1 MARQYCESKL
11 RESFIMNR
19 MLIGSLA
26 LLLMVAGALFG
37 VLAISRSQPVHSGVV
52 AVEDVAQPQG
62 SSEWLQEFTLTERSG
77 KKFHSRDLAGKVHV
91 VNFFFSKCPT
101 VCRTQ
106 TAAVAGIA
114 KEFGP
119 LGVVF
124 LSITCDPAN
133 DTPAA
138 LALYAKEFSADPEQ
152 WLFLTGDLQ
161 YLRRVGGEMY
171 SLPVDV
177 GTHSEMLVV
186 VDKWGQIRHRF
197 SWKDVKEIA
206 EMKQFL
212 TEMLAETERPAIK

>member
-1 MARQYCESKL
+1 
-11 RESFIMNR
+11 MNR

-26 LLLMVAGALFG
+26 FLLMVAGALFG
-37 VLAISRSQPVHSGVV
+37 ALAISRGKAVRSGAVQVV
-52 AVEDVAQPQG
+52 DDTANPRG
-62 SSEWLQEFTLTERSG
+62 TGEWLKEYTLTERSG

-106 TAAVAGIA
+106 TAAVQAIA

-119 LGVVF
+119 QEVVF

-133 DTPAA
+133 DTPAV
-138 LALYAKEFSADPEQ
+138 LSVYAKEFAADPNQ
-152 WLFLTGDLQ
+152 WLFLTGDLL

-171 SLPVDV
+171 DLPVDV
-177 GTHSEMLVV
+177 GTHSELLVV

-197 SWKDVKEIA
+197 SWKDAKEMA

-212 TEMLAETERPAIK
+212 TELLAETNRPAVK